1 VTVEVITAEITNLR
15 KILRGVLF
23 IHLHKIIF
31 NSKNLSNLK
40 QKIMKN
46 ILFLVIILN
55 LLTYTLSA
63 QATLVKKTIIGGEGG
78 WDYLSVSSE
87 DRRLYLSHGNQVE
100 VLNADTHE
108 KIGVIADTK
117 GVHGIVAI
125 PALGK
130 GFITSG
136 GTNSVIVFDTKTLAK
151 LAEIPAGE
159 MPDALLYDKFSE
171 RIFVFNHRGGS
182 VTAIDVTTLKAIET
196 VKLGGSAAEAGVTDG
211 NGTIFVNL
219 EDLNEIIS
227 FDAKT
232 LAIKNHWTIK
242 PGEEPTGLAVDLKNN
257 LLFAVCGNK
266 KMIVLDAKT
275 GKFIA
280 EASIGGRCDGVVF
293 DPISE
298 TAYSSNGEGS
308 ITAVHVDSPT
318 IFSVKETIKTDA
330 GARTITIDTKTH
342 HIFTMTAQ
350 YGETPPKTTENPR
363 PRPKIVPNTF
373 TVYEF
378 GH

>member
-1 VTVEVITAEITNLR
+1 
-15 KILRGVLF
+15 
-23 IHLHKIIF
+23 
-31 NSKNLSNLK
+31 
-40 QKIMKN
+40 MKN
-46 ILFLVIILN
+46 ILFLAIILN
-55 LLTYTLSA
+55 VLPCALSA
-63 QATLVKKTIIGGEGG
+63 QTPLVKKTLIGGEGG
-78 WDYLSVSSE
+78 WDYMSVSSE
-87 DRRLYLSHGNQVE
+87 DRRLYLSHSSQVE

-108 KIGVIADTK
+108 KIGIIPDTK
-117 GVHGIVAI
+117 GVHGIVAV

-130 GFITSG
+130 GFITCG

-159 MPDALLYDKFSE
+159 MPDALLYDKFSN

-182 VTAIDVTTLKAIET
+182 VTAIDVATLKAIET
-196 VKLGGSAAEAGVTDG
+196 VQLGGKAAEAGVTDG

-219 EDLNEIIS
+219 EDLNEIIT

-232 LAIKNHWTIK
+232 LAIKDHWKVT
-242 PGEEPTGLAVDLKNN
+242 PGDEPTGLAIDLKNN
-257 LLFAVCGNK
+257 LLFAVCVNK
-266 KMIVLDAKT
+266 KMIILASKT

-280 EASIGGRCDGVVF
+280 EVPIGGRCDGVVF
-293 DPISE
+293 DPVSE

-308 ITAVHVDSPT
+308 ITAVHLDSPT
-318 IFSVKETIKTDA
+318 TFSVKETIKTDV
-330 GARTITIDTKTH
+330 GARTITIDPKTH

-350 YGETPPKTTENPR
+350 YGETPPKTAENPR

>member
-1 VTVEVITAEITNLR
+1 MK
-15 KILRGVLF
+15 KI
-23 IHLHKIIF
+23 
-31 NSKNLSNLK
+31 
-40 QKIMKN
+40 
-46 ILFLVIILN
+46 FLLAIILKMLPFT
-55 LLTYTLSA
+55 LLAQTTLI
-63 QATLVKKTIIGGEGG
+63 KKSVVGGEGG
-78 WDYLSVSSE
+78 WDYLLVSSE
-87 DRRLYLSHGNQVE
+87 DRRLYLSHSSQVE

-108 KIGVIADTK
+108 KVGIIPDMK
-117 GVHGIVAI
+117 GVHGIVAV

-130 GFITSG
+130 GFITCG

-182 VTAIDVTTLKAIET
+182 VTAIDVATLKAVET

-211 NGTIFVNL
+211 KGTIFVNL
-219 EDLNEIIS
+219 EDLNEIIT

-232 LAIKNHWTIK
+232 LAIKDHWKIT
-242 PGEEPTGLAVDLKNN
+242 PGDEPTGLAIDLKNN

-266 KMIVLDAKT
+266 KMIVLDSKT

-280 EASIGGRCDGVVF
+280 EAPIGGRCDGVVF
-293 DPISE
+293 DPVSE

-308 ITAVHVDSPT
+308 ITAVHEDSPT
-318 IFSVKETIKTDA
+318 TFSVKETIKTEV
-330 GARTITIDTKTH
+330 GARTIAIDQQTH
-342 HIFTMTAQ
+342 HIFTITAQ